1 MKDPKETDGRRGFSR
16 RAFLQGAGGVA
27 AASSFTEAVQAAQ
40 DPDASGASGGSGVE
54 RMSGATEVEL
64 RVNGAVQK
72 VRVEPRTTLLNA
84 LRNHA
89 EPPLTGTKLVC
100 GEGACGACTVLVD
113 GRARYSCMMLAADAV
128 GREVRTVEGL
138 AQGDELSTV
147 QEAFCEKD
155 ALMCGFCTPGF
166 LMSSTGL
173 LERKPDATRA
183 EIQHALSGNFCRCGT
198 QPHIFEAVA
207 EAGRRLQGGG
217 R

>member
-1 MKDPKETDGRRGFSR
+1 MKEPRNKEGQRGFSR

-27 AASSFTEAVQAAQ
+27 AASSFAEAAQ
-40 DPDASGASGGSGVE
+40 VAGESDPDVE
-54 RMSGATEVEL
+54 RLSGATEIEL
-64 RVNGAVQK
+64 RVNASTLRVQ
-72 VRVEPRTTLLNA
+72 VEPRTTLLNA

-89 EPPLTGTKLVC
+89 EPPLCGTKLVC

-113 GRARYSCMMLAADAV
+113 GRAMYACMLLAVDLV

-138 AQGDELSTV
+138 ADGDELSPV

-166 LMSSTGL
+166 VMASTGL
-173 LERKPDATRA
+173 LERHPDADRE
-183 EIQHALSGNFCRCGT
+183 EIQRALSGNFCRCGT

-207 EAGRRLQGGG
+207 EAGRRLGGGG